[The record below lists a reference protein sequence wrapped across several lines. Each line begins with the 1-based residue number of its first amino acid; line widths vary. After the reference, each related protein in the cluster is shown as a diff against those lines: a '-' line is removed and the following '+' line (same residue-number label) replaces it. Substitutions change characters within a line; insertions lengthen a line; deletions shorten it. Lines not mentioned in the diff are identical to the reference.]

1 MRISD
6 WSSDV
11 CSSDLLAATASPSNH
26 LSVLCMTGLTAEFGM
41 LDIGRPKAGETVL
54 VSTAAG
60 AGGSVTAQIAQIQG
74 CRVIGIAGGAEKCAR
89 LVEDFGLDAAIDYRG
104 KDLVALT
111 EAIRAVAPD
120 GVDIYFDNVGGIQ
133 LEDRKSVV

>member
-1 MRISD
+1 MR
-6 WSSDV
+6 
-11 CSSDLLAATASPSNH
+11 
-26 LSVLCMTGLTAEFGM
+26 
-41 LDIGRPKAGETVL
+41 DIGRPKAGETGL
-54 VSTAAG
+54 VVTSAG
-60 AGGSVTAQIAQIQG
+60 AVGSVTAQIAQSRG
-74 CRVIGIAGGAEKCAR
+74 CGGIGIAGGAEKCAR
-89 LVEDFGLDAAIDYRG
+89 LVADFGLGAAIDYRG